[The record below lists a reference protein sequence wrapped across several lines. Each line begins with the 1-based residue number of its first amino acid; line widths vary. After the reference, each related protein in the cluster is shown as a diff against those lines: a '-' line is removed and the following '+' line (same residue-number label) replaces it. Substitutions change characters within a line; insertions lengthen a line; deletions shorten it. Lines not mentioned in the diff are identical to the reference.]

1 MSESWDDP
9 PITESTAGGGS
20 IARELAVRLAVLA
33 VIIAA
38 AYVVR
43 PIFHGLIYSIL
54 YSPTMAVLG
63 GGGILI
69 AVVLFLLPPSYV
81 HRGEAKPLGQVVR
94 ESRSF
99 PELLMDLE
107 GSVRRP
113 ESRPVSCYAF
123 LRG

>member
-9 PITESTAGGGS
+9 PITESSGAGGGS

-33 VIIAA
+33 VIIAGV
-38 AYVVR
+38 YLVR

-69 AVVLFLLPPSYV
+69 AVGCSCCPPRTSTAG
-81 HRGEAKPLGQVVR
+81 RR
-94 ESRSF
+94 SRWGRSSAS
-99 PELLMDLE
+99 PAR
-107 GSVRRP
+107 SP
-113 ESRPVSCYAF
+113 S
-123 LRG
+123 